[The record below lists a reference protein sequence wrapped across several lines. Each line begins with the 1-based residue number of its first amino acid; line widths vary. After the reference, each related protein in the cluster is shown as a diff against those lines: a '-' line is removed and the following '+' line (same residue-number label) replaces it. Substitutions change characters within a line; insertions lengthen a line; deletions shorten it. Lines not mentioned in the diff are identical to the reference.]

1 MIRVIGAMIQA
12 ARTKML
18 NTALKSI
25 DCYPLIANDYSE
37 RFLADGGGSDV
48 LVMLS
53 KLPITSM
60 M

>member
-1 MIRVIGAMIQA
+1 MIRVIGAVIQA
-12 ARTKML
+12 ASTKML

-25 DCYPLIANDYSE
+25 DCYPLIAKDYSE
-37 RFLADGGGSDV
+37 RFLAAERGRAV